1 MATAKLIRFAA
12 AVNAGADHPEAAR
25 KAGYSAV
32 TVAKGVEPIVKRAR
46 EAGLLVDPDT
56 IRAAVSD
63 TEDAAAR
70 GLAELTQ
77 AVPQVLTQLRQI
89 ALGAEPAHA
98 DQLAAINAVLD
109 RVYGKPTQHAKV
121 DQSTRVAM
129 APWRDEAAGEGD
141 GPPDDA
147 IAVG

>member
-1 MATAKLIRFAA
+1 M
-12 AVNAGADHPEAAR
+12 
-25 KAGYSAV
+25 AGYSAA
-32 TVAKGVEPIVKRAR
+32 TVAKGVEPIVTRAR
-46 EAGLLVDPDT
+46 VAGLIVDPDA
-56 IRAAVSD
+56 IRAAVAE

-70 GLAELTQ
+70 GLADLER

-89 ALGAEPAHA
+89 ALGTEPAHE

-121 DQSTRVAM
+121 DQSTRMTAI
-129 APWRDEAAGEGD
+129 PWTDEAAGPGEEW
-141 GPPDDA
+141 PDDA